1 MNETLSTTGICVKLF
16 SNFFQTGRLK
26 TRRHHG
32 GTHPT
37 WAMDPR
43 KQPGWQRLAQ
53 PGESLGSYA
62 DGTPVWVYRGAGWSK
77 GYVQSLTSKGGKH
90 AVDRLVVRL
99 ADERGGH
106 PYVVVYDT
114 RNICRRSA

>member
-1 MNETLSTTGICVKLF
+1 MVGIMGV
-16 SNFFQTGRLK
+16 QTCLGL
-26 TRRHHG
+26 
-32 GTHPT
+32 
-37 WAMDPR
+37 MDPR

-53 PGESLGSYA
+53 PGESLGAYA

-77 GYVQSLTSKGGKH
+77 GFVQSLTGKGGRH
-90 AVDRLVVRL
+90 AIDRLVVRL

-114 RNICRRSA
+114 RNICRRDT

>member
-1 MNETLSTTGICVKLF
+1 MGFRSNIFQTF
-16 SNFFQTGRLK
+16 SNRAFDFCSASWRGKPCL
-26 TRRHHG
+26 G
-32 GTHPT
+32 L
-37 WAMDPR
+37 MDPR

-53 PGESLGSYA
+53 PGESLGAYA

-77 GYVQSLTSKGGKH
+77 GFVQSLTSKGGRH

-114 RNICRRSA
+114 RNICRRDT